1 MILIAAVVVG
11 AISAFLV
18 FSYVNGA
25 DDRAKGNARQVSVIK
40 VIRDIPKGLTGRE
53 AQQQGYI
60 DQSALISAEYK
71 PVTAITDPSVI
82 LDKVAIAPLAKNQIL
97 VDGMFANQIESSTS
111 FNSRLEESCAPAG
124 AATVVPCVAIT
135 ISVDQIRGVAGT
147 IVPGDFVNILVQPE
161 TPYCKLPD
169 ANGNFTLDPSG
180 KGSIISAF
188 DPAQVPGPANDGT
201 VRFCNPA
208 RYLYQAAKVLLV
220 DKTAVPQPGEV
231 GTNAN
236 GTTTGGQATA
246 AAAVNTGLITLEVT
260 PQAAQLI
267 ASVAPEEFYLTLL
280 PSNYKPAPLPKLDP
294 FPAVL
299 PGEDA
304 TQLTPYGPNGFP
316 TK

>member
-18 FSYVNGA
+18 FNYVNGA
-25 DDRAKGNARQVSVIK
+25 DDRAQGNARQVNVIK
-40 VIRDIPKGLTGRE
+40 VLKDIPRGLSGRE

-60 DQSALISAEYK
+60 DQGATISAEYK

-82 LDKVAIAPLAKNQIL
+82 LDKVAVAPLAKNQIL
-97 VDGMFANQIESSTS
+97 VDGMFANQIESSVT
-111 FNSRLEESCAPAG
+111 FNSRLDENCGPAG
-124 AATVVPCVAIT
+124 STTVTPCVAVT
-135 ISVDQIRGVAGT
+135 IAVDPVKGVAGV
-147 IVPGDFVNILVQPE
+147 IVPGDYVNIMVQPD
-161 TPYCKLPD
+161 TAYCKTPD
-169 ANGNFTLDPSG
+169 DTGKIVVDGG
-180 KGSIISAF
+180 KGSVVSNLDPGQPLPAF
-188 DPAQVPGPANDGT
+188 NDGKVVICT
-201 VRFCNPA
+201 PS

-236 GTTTGGQATA
+236 GTTTGGQTTTGSETNA
-246 AAAVNTGLITLEVT
+246 GLITLEVT

-267 ASVAPEEFYLTLL
+267 SSIAPEEFYLSLL
-280 PSNYKPAPLPKLDP
+280 PAKYTPQALPKLDP

-316 TK
+316 NK

>member
-40 VIRDIPKGLTGRE
+40 VVRDIPKGLTGRE

-60 DQSALISAEYK
+60 DQAAQISAEFK

-82 LDKVAIAPLAKNQIL
+82 LDKVAVAPLAKNQIL

-111 FNSRLEESCAPAG
+111 FNSRVEESCGPATG
-124 AATVVPCVAIT
+124 ATTVPCVAIT
-135 ISVDQIRGVAGT
+135 ISIDPVHSVAGT
-147 IVPGDFVNILVQPE
+147 IVPGDFVNILV
-161 TPYCKLPD
+161 LPD
-169 ANGNFTLDPSG
+169 APLCGGGTGGKGAILSSLDPANQPPSG
-180 KGSIISAF
+180 
-188 DPAQVPGPANDGT
+188 NDNKVT
-201 VRFCNPA
+201 ICSPA

-231 GTNAN
+231 STNAN
-236 GTTTGGQATA
+236 GTTGGQAAGTSTNA
-246 AAAVNTGLITLEVT
+246 GLITLELP
-260 PQAAQLI
+260 PQAAQLV
-267 ASVAPEEFYLTLL
+267 ASLDPATFYLTLL
-280 PSNYKPAPLPKLDP
+280 PQKYTPTALPQLDP

-304 TQLTPYGPNGFP
+304 TQLTPYGPTGFP

>member
-25 DDRAKGNARQVSVIK
+25 DDRAKNNARQVDVIK
-40 VIRDIPKGLTGRE
+40 VVRDIPKGLSGGE
-53 AQQQGYI
+53 AQRQGYL
-60 DQSALISAEYK
+60 DVHAQISAEFK

-97 VDGMFANQIESSTS
+97 VDGQFANQIESSTS
-111 FNSRLEESCAPAG
+111 FNSRVEESCGPANG
-124 AATVVPCVAIT
+124 ATTVPCVAIT
-135 ISVDQIRGVAGT
+135 ISVDSIKGVAGV

-161 TPYCKLPD
+161 SATCPAGDITGGK
-169 ANGNFTLDPSG
+169 GEIVSGLDPARQPSTG
-180 KGSIISAF
+180 
-188 DPAQVPGPANDGT
+188 NDNKVT
-201 VRFCNPA
+201 ICNPA

-220 DKTAVPQPGEV
+220 DKQAVPQPGEV

-236 GTTTGGQATA
+236 GTTTGGQATSTTA
-246 AAAVNTGLITLEVT
+246 NTGLITLELP

-267 ASVAPEEFYLTLL
+267 ASLDPTTFYLTLL
-280 PSNYKPAPLPKLDP
+280 PQKYTPTALPQLDP

-304 TQLTPYGPNGFP
+304 TQLTPYGPDGFP